1 MVRTNTGLVCP
12 NSVSEHGSKV
22 TDKPSV
28 LKRLRMLKELSL
40 RQVLA
45 KGLTRPPGTSPARAA
60 NLVLS
65 TDYRAAG
72 KAVRACNLAAI
83 RNSLADQPAWPH

>member
-1 MVRTNTGLVCP
+1 MVRTNTRLVCP

-28 LKRLRMLKELSL
+28 LKRLRMLKELSP

-45 KGLTRPPGTSPARAA
+45 EGLTRPARNFPSPR
-60 NLVLS
+60 
-65 TDYRAAG
+65 G
-72 KAVRACNLAAI
+72 KPRIINRLP
-83 RNSLADQPAWPH
+83 RSGKGREGL